1 MCSGWAIGFAA
12 VKWLGE
18 LHRLDPEHPFVVS
31 TAVSAAMTIGSAG
44 LICALQPRLLRSQ
57 WASLSPPLDDA
68 WRLFSRALS
77 VAIMMLWTDTLATV
91 LIDSVPQ
98 EQQQGPLYQRM
109 LFSVALS
116 LTAACSLVNVRV
128 VGWRRRLLSDAT
140 KPAERALVHL
150 ALMTELTLGF
160 VVGSFWT
167 RFVVSITNLAD
178 YPTLAVTAKDALT
191 AALLTGGAALWLV
204 ALGSR
209 SSGQVRRPIHK
220 S

>member
-1 MCSGWAIGFAA
+1 MDG
-12 VKWLGE
+12 
-18 LHRLDPEHPFVVS
+18 
-31 TAVSAAMTIGSAG
+31 
-44 LICALQPRLLRSQ
+44 
-57 WASLSPPLDDA
+57 
-68 WRLFSRALS
+68 
-77 VAIMMLWTDTLATV
+77 TLATV

-178 YPTLAVTAKDALT
+178 YPTTAKDALT

-209 SSGQVRRPIHK
+209 SSGQDLFTSRDYLLLLLPLNRQPLVGERA
-220 S
+220 